1 MRHKKGKNFAVQNE
15 NVQVKNIKN
24 ESGWWRLRGDETEY
38 WNGVRMRYSDG
49 CRQGVVKLFTQEST
63 KDISYIISTRCGINT
78 TSYSGTLLVKGGQ
91 DYVKK

>member
-1 MRHKKGKNFAVQNE
+1 
-15 NVQVKNIKN
+15 
-24 ESGWWRLRGDETEY
+24 
-38 WNGVRMRYSDG
+38 MRYSDG

-78 TSYSGTLLVKGGQ
+78 TSYFGTLLVKGGE